1 MSLLSLL
8 VLLWVCCQDIEAI
21 TIADSRVR
29 GVDKAISLG
38 RGFSLTDYS
47 VTSTC
52 LTFEQRTIPSYNY
65 DYSFMKFDHT
75 GTSTEKD
82 TSSFSS
88 SVSSSFWVGKV
99 EANYD
104 RSSESTTTTDT
115 KKTTIVAKMSMER
128 YYDSIDDTT
137 AELSPHAMSLINK
150 KDLIGFYKA
159 CGTGFIRSIRRT
171 NEVVAVFTLES
182 TSVSKLEEASSS
194 FSLTGETKGFWYVPP
209 IKASVGYDSTSSS
222 SSKNDDVKLTI
233 EIQAFGIG
241 LNKENDSSL
250 IATGLSEFRKTMEYA
265 FRSMQSNDIGIVKG
279 VEIVRWVDNLQFQNA
294 VEFES
299 IKVKEFKQLTYEG
312 FQKKCEECLASG
324 DCTDFNGFDKCEGRQ
339 LKTEYNNQ
347 VAVLRDGDTVDM
359 DSNLAVEK
367 TENGRAKVADGTEVK
382 HKAIVKMIQT
392 MNSQFVAD
400 LHTQADALNLLIK
413 EITQCQAELE
423 SLIINNRKNYY
434 RPLLDRGGFE
444 MKKRTIK
451 GSDQVSRGR
460 L

>member
-194 FSLTGETKGFWYVPP
+194 FSLSGETKGFWFVPP
-209 IKASVGYDSTSSS
+209 VKASASYDSTSSS
-222 SSKNDDVKLTI
+222 SSKNDDVKVTI

-241 LNKENDSSL
+241 LNKENDNSL
-250 IATGLSEFRKTMEYA
+250 IASDLSEFRKTMEYA
-265 FRSMQSNDIGIVKG
+265 FRSMQTNDIGIVKG

-324 DCTDFNGFDKCEGRQ
+324 DCTDFNGFDKCEGRE
-339 LKTEYNNQ
+339 LKTEYNKQ
-347 VAVLRDGDTVDM
+347 VAAQNDGDTVDM

-382 HKAIVKMIQT
+382 HRAIVKMIQT
-392 MNSQFVAD
+392 TNSEFVAD

-434 RPLLDRGGFE
+434 RPLLDRGVFE
-444 MKKRTIK
+444 MKKRKIK
-451 GSDQVSRGR
+451 DSDQVSRCR

>member
-8 VLLWVCCQDIEAI
+8 VLFWVCCQDIEAI

-38 RGFSLTDYS
+38 RGFSLADYS

-52 LTFEQRTIPSYNY
+52 LTFKQRTIPSYNY

-75 GTSTEKD
+75 GQSKEAETSE
-82 TSSFSS
+82 FES
-88 SVSSSFWVGKV
+88 SVSSGWWLNKV
-99 EANYD
+99 
-104 RSSESTTTTDT
+104 SSKYSSSSSSTTTTDT
-115 KKTTIVAKMSMER
+115 KTSMIVAKMSMER

-137 AELSPHAMSLINK
+137 AELSPHAMSLIKK
-150 KDLIGFYKA
+150 KDLIGFYKV

-171 NEVVAVFTLES
+171 NEVAAVFTLES
-182 TSVSKLEEASSS
+182 TSVEKLEEASSS
-194 FSLTGETKGFWYVPP
+194 FSLSGETKGFWFVPP
-209 IKASVGYDSTSSS
+209 VKASADKKASSSS
-222 SSKNDDVKLTI
+222 SSKSDDVKVTI

-241 LNKENDSSL
+241 LNQENDSSL
-250 IATGLSEFRKTMEYA
+250 IATDLSEFRKTMEYA
-265 FRSMQSNDIGIVKG
+265 FRSMQTDDIGIVKG
-279 VEIVRWVDNLQFQNA
+279 VEIVRWVDNLQFQDA

-324 DCTDFNGFDKCEGRQ
+324 DCTDFNDFDKCEGSKF
-339 LKTEYNNQ
+339 KTEYNNQ
-347 VAVLRDGDTVDM
+347 VAAQTDGDTVDM

-382 HKAIVKMIQT
+382 HRAIVKMIQT
-392 MNSQFVAD
+392 MNAEFVTD
-400 LHTQADALNLLIK
+400 LHTQSDASNYLMK
-413 EITQCQAELE
+413 EIAQCQAELE
-423 SLIINNRKNYY
+423 SLVINNRKNYY
-434 RPLLDRGGFE
+434 RPLLDRGAFE
-444 MKKRTIK
+444 MKKRKIK
-451 GSDQVSRGR
+451 GSDQVSRCR